1 MIKTFPKFLKF
12 FIDLRFAIFLLL
24 LIALLSSIGSIIE
37 QNESISFYEEKYK
50 TSIYGII
57 NSSFILK
64 AGLNNIYSSWYFLF
78 LLFSLA
84 FSLLSCTFIRQF
96 PLVKNSKTY
105 FFKQKIKNLPF
116 YEKITPS
123 YYFIERILLKL
134 TSLDFFIYQKK
145 NFIYAYKGLIGR
157 LSPVLVHLS
166 LLVILAGGLWGAFDT
181 FKAEESVPKGE
192 IFRIQNLVKSGD
204 ITKLPSFSLR
214 LNDFWIDYKN
224 KKISQFYSNL
234 SILDTKGKEVKQE
247 TISVN
252 NPLRYK
258 GIDFYQSDWNLIGL
272 RLKKQGEPNFLEYP
286 LFSLVS
292 EKTKGQ
298 KTWITWVEV
307 KKENYT
313 ILLNDFSNQFFF
325 YSKKGDFLGEKT
337 LSENLINSFFLIEVL
352 PSTGLVIKYDPSIF
366 LIYSGF
372 GGLII
377 TTFLSYLPYTQFW
390 IAQEEKTDIKI
401 QKLKKSK
408 KNFLYLASSTNRGTI
423 QLEIQFKNI
432 LRISEKLLSKSSL
445 DLPKV
450 KSKERENS

>member
-24 LIALLSSIGSIIE
+24 IIALLSSIGSIIE
-37 QNESISFYEEKYK
+37 QNESLSFYEEKYK
-50 TSIYGII
+50 NSIYGII

-96 PLVKNSKTY
+96 PLVKNSKIY
-105 FFKQKIKNLPF
+105 FFKQQVKNLPF

-123 YYFIERILLKL
+123 YYFIERILLKF

-145 NFIYAYKGLIGR
+145 NFSYAYKGLIGR

-166 LLVILAGGLWGAFDT
+166 LLIILTGGLWGAFDT

-204 ITKLPSFSLR
+204 ITKLPSFSIR

-258 GIDFYQSDWNLIGL
+258 KIDFYQSDWNLIGL
-272 RLKKQGEPNFLEYP
+272 RLKKQDQAKFLEYP

-313 ILLNDFSNQFFF
+313 ILLSDLSNQFFF
-325 YSKKGDFLGEKT
+325 YSKNGDFLGEKT
-337 LSENLINSFFLIEVL
+337 LAENLTNSFFLLEVL

-372 GGLII
+372 AGLII

-390 IAQEEKTDIKI
+390 LVQEKSTDINS
-401 QKLKKSK
+401 QKFHRKK
-408 KNFLYLASSTNRGTI
+408 KNFLYLASSTNRGKI
-423 QLEIQFKNI
+423 QLEIQFENI
-432 LRISEKLLSKSSL
+432 LRMSEKVLSKNSL
-445 DLPKV
+445 ELKKV
-450 KSKERENS
+450 KSKKNQNS